1 MIFVTGDTHGEHDIH
16 KLNTIGFPE
25 QKGLTRDDYVIIC
38 GDFGVVWN
46 DDACDRY
53 WLEWLE
59 NKPWTTLWI
68 DGNHENFDLLRKYPK
83 EQWNGGMV

>member
-38 GDFGVVWN
+38 GDFGGVWN
-46 DDACDRY
+46 RGTMMLVTGIG
-53 WLEWLE
+53 WSGWR
-59 NKPWTTLWI
+59 TSR
-68 DGNHENFDLLRKYPK
+68 GQRS
-83 EQWNGGMV
+83 G

>member
-46 DDACDRY
+46 DDAVFGGLARGHPAKSCHEIH
-53 WLEWLE
+53 LFL
-59 NKPWTTLWI
+59 K
-68 DGNHENFDLLRKYPK
+68 DGRF
-83 EQWNGGMV
+83 